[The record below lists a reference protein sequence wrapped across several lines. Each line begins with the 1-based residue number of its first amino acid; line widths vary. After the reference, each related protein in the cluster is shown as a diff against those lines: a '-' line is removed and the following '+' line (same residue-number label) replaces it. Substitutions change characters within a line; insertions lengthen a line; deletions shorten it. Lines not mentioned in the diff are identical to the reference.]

1 MYGIGTEVSP
11 SSGRL
16 QTVIRSRNAIV
27 AVFPHPN
34 DGPVELA
41 GGTERTGVNF
51 HVKTDGNDDLDGLSW
66 DTAKVTIGY
75 GSGNKGA
82 MNSVTAGRGDQIH
95 VRPGDYTEA
104 EINADKADV
113 QIVGHG
119 ANGAVGITPAAG
131 ISAMKITANDV
142 VLRNLRIEGNITA
155 DYGLSVGDFD
165 NTVLGA
171 RVYGCLLRNGSS
183 TTKPAVLIHGA
194 GDLYLIGNDIAWA
207 GIGIE
212 YKSNTDSFCTQIFQL
227 GNLFH
232 NLLVQHLAQHVT
244 GSTDAG
250 KVLNLNHIGNK
261 HDNLEDGTE
270 PSGVFIELDH
280 TGTSGLIEDNSFA
293 VASNAIAKFVIA
305 TNVHWVANKTEAG
318 VSSARPA

>member
-51 HVKTDGNDDLDGLSW
+51 HVKTDGNNDLDGLSW
-66 DTAKVTIGY
+66 DTAVATFTKAISLATV
-75 GSGNKGA
+75 
-82 MNSVTAGRGDQIH
+82 GRGDQVH
-95 VRPGDYTEA
+95 ARPGDYDEA
-104 EINADKADV
+104 EINVNKADLA
-113 QIVGHG
+113 IIGHG
-119 ANGAVGITPAAG
+119 ANGAVGITPSAG
-131 ISAMKITANDV
+131 IEAMKITANDV
-142 VLRNLRIEGNITA
+142 VLQNLRIEGNITA

-165 NTVLGA
+165 STVLGV

-194 GDLYLIGNDIAWA
+194 GDLYLVGNDIAWA

-212 YKSNTDSFCTQIFQL
+212 YKGNNDSYPTQIFQI
-227 GNLFH
+227 GNFFH
-232 NLLVQHLAQHVT
+232 NLLVQHLAQRVVAP
-244 GSTDAG
+244 STDAG
-250 KVLNLNHIGNK
+250 IVRNLNHTGNV
-261 HDNLEDGTE
+261 HDTMSDGAE
-270 PSGVFIELDH
+270 PTGVWIELDH
-280 TGTSGLIEDNSFA
+280 IGSSGIVEGNTFATATNA
-293 VASNAIAKFVIA
+293 VAKFAIEAD
-305 TNVHWVANKTEAG
+305 VHWITNKTEAG

>member
-34 DGPVELA
+34 DGPVELV

-51 HVKTDGNDDLDGLSW
+51 HVKTDGNNDLDGLSW
-66 DTAKVTIGY
+66 DTAVATIT
-75 GSGNKGA
+75 KA
-82 MNSVTAGRGDQIH
+82 IDLATAGRGDEIH
-95 VRPGDYTEA
+95 IRPGDYDEA
-104 EINADKADV
+104 EIDVNKADLA
-113 QIVGHG
+113 IIGHG

-131 ISAMKITANDV
+131 IAAMRITANDV
-142 VLRNLRIEGNITA
+142 VLRNLRVEGNITA
-155 DYGLSVGDFD
+155 DYGLSIGDFD
-165 NTVLGA
+165 NTVLGV

-194 GDLYLIGNDIAWA
+194 GDLYLVGNDIAWA

-212 YKSNTDSFCTQIFQL
+212 YKGNTDSYPTQIFQL

-232 NLLVQHLAQHVT
+232 NLLVQHLAQRANP
-244 GSTDAG
+244 GGGDNG
-250 KVLNLNHIGNK
+250 KVINLNHIGNI
-261 HDNLEDGTE
+261 HDVLEAGNE
-270 PSGVFIELDH
+270 PTGVWIELDH
-280 TGTSGLIEDNSFA
+280 TDSSGVVADNVFA
-293 VASNAIAKFVIA
+293 APTNDSAKFVIA
-305 TNVHWVANKTEAG
+305 TQVRWITNKFEAG
-318 VSSARPA
+318 VSTARPS